1 MPLFPSIQVPPS
13 PSRRDM
19 EGTPQAWPW
28 QRLLLIGILLVA
40 LLVALITWG
49 TVSERRA
56 VERMAPQERALLF
69 QQTWK
74 SFELLCQGQTDSGL
88 ASRCSEQARFLKEFP
103 ECQEDCHRQI
113 DSFNSRAS
121 R

>member
-1 MPLFPSIQVPPS
+1 
-13 PSRRDM
+13 M
-19 EGTPQAWPW
+19 EGTPQDWPW

-40 LLVALITWG
+40 LLLVLITWG
-49 TVSERRA
+49 ALSERRA

-74 SFELLCQGQTDSGL
+74 GFELLCQGQADPGL
-88 ASRCSEQARFLKEFP
+88 VSRCGDQARFLKEFP
-103 ECQEDCHRQI
+103 ECQEDCRQQV
-113 DSFNSRAS
+113 DSFSNRAS